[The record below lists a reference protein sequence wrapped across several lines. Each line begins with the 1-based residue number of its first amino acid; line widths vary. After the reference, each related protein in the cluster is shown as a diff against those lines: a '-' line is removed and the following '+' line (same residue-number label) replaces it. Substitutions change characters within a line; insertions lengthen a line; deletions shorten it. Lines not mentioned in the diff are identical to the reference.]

1 MAVEAN
7 AAPYPSGGTPKPRG
21 TQLTGV
27 PNVVEVRQPQWARH
41 EFDERSALV
50 IKRAEG
56 EQLDFFVNM
65 DNIYLKNEIV
75 RRKSTE
81 RSLIEY
87 YFKYGLSLLA
97 LGILHIRRES
107 AGEIQE
113 ETAEEEET
121 GWPSQEVKDE
131 IAAACRGS
139 AVTIIPII
147 IQLGKIPAKAG
158 I

>member
-1 MAVEAN
+1 M
-7 AAPYPSGGTPKPRG
+7 
-21 TQLTGV
+21 
-27 PNVVEVRQPQWARH
+27 
-41 EFDERSALV
+41 V
-50 IKRAEG
+50 IKRGEE

-81 RSLIEY
+81 KTLIEY

-97 LGILHIRRES
+97 LGILHIKRES
-107 AGEIQE
+107 TEKTEEEITEKE
-113 ETAEEEET
+113 ETE
-121 GWPSQEVKDE
+121 WPPQTVKDE

-147 IQLGKIPAKAG
+147 IQLGKISVKAG